1 MAKVKLR
8 MAIDP
13 FKVLDRIAEKV
24 GGKLVGKK
32 VISMDYDEEA
42 DILYIQFKLDKEV
55 DNEALDEEG
64 YIIGKLNK
72 KGEIIGLT
80 IIDASQT
87 KPKTSTT

>member
-1 MAKVKLR
+1 MLEFLVK
-8 MAIDP
+8 
-13 FKVLDRIAEKV
+13 
-24 GGKLVGKK
+24 
-32 VISMDYDEEA
+32 EA
-42 DILYIQFKLDKEV
+42 F
-55 DNEALDEEG
+55 EALDEEG